1 VQLGF
6 HGAVGTVTGSKFLV
20 ESEGTRV
27 LVDCGLFQ
35 GLKQLRL
42 RNWSPPP
49 FDPRRLDAVLLS
61 HAHIDHSGYLP
72 ALVRAGFAGPIYCT
86 PATRALCR
94 IMLPDSG
101 RLQEED
107 AAYANRKKFSKHD
120 PALPLYGERDA
131 ELALRQLESLDFE
144 RELAL
149 GALRARF
156 LPAGHILGAAQ
167 VALRGAAGTLLFSGD
182 LGRSDDLLM
191 PPPSPPPDADWIAM
205 ESTYGDRS
213 HPGGDPVEAIAGVL
227 RDTLERGGVLL
238 IPSFAVGRAQAL
250 LVCLHRA
257 FEKGLAPRVP
267 VFVNSPMATDV
278 SALYAEFR
286 DAVRVAPE
294 EIAAIGRLA
303 HFVRKVEESRS
314 LVSLR
319 DPHVVISASGMATG
333 GRVLHHLRGLA
344 PDPRNTIL
352 LPGFQAVGTRGAD
365 LAAGAESIKI
375 HGELVP
381 VRAKVVQLGLLS
393 AHADREDLCA
403 WLASAPREPRELF
416 LVHGE
421 PAAADALRRTL
432 KARLRREPRIPE
444 YGEVVTLG
452 AAASAGRVA

>member
-1 VQLGF
+1 VRLGF
-6 HGAVGTVTGSKFLV
+6 YGAVGTVTGSKFLV
-20 ESEGTRV
+20 ESGSARV

-49 FDPRRLDAVLLS
+49 VAAERIDAVLLS

-72 ALVRAGFAGPIYCT
+72 ALVRAGFAGPVYCT
-86 PATRALCR
+86 PPTRALCE
-94 IMLPDSG
+94 ILLPDSA

-107 AAYANRKKFSKHD
+107 AIYANRKKFSKHD
-120 PALPLYGERDA
+120 PALPLYTERDA
-131 ELALRQLESLDFE
+131 EAALRRLQAVEFGDE
-144 RELAL
+144 VAL
-149 GALRARF
+149 GPLRARF
-156 LPAGHILGAAQ
+156 APAGHILGAAS
-167 VALRGAAGTLLFSGD
+167 VALRDPSGTLLVSGD

-191 PPPSPPPDADWIAM
+191 RPPAAPCDADWVVM

-213 HPGGDPVEAIAGVL
+213 HDDSDPVEAIAAVL
-227 RDTLERGGVLL
+227 RRTLERSGVLL

-278 SALYAEFR
+278 SALYESFR
-286 DAVRVAPE
+286 DYHRLSPAETAE
-294 EIAAIGRLA
+294 AIGRVA
-303 HFVRKVEESRS
+303 RFVRSVDESRE
-314 LVSLR
+314 LVALR
-319 DPHVVISASGMATG
+319 GPHVVISASGMATG
-333 GRVLHHLRGLA
+333 GRVLHHLRALA
-344 PDPRNTIL
+344 PDARNTIL

-365 LAAGAESIKI
+365 LAAGARFIKM

-381 VRAKVVQLGLLS
+381 VRAEIVQMGLLS

-403 WLASAPREPRELF
+403 WIESAPRPPRELF

-421 PAAADALRRTL
+421 PGASDALRRTL
-432 KARLRREPRIPE
+432 KARLPREPRIPE
-444 YGEVVTLG
+444 YQDVVSL
-452 AAASAGRVA
+452 